1 MKEVHYQI
9 DTSISSAEIYT
20 ELLREYEAK
29 LLTLSKVTEIEKN
42 NLFNLLNKIGACI
55 SVRDMKNKILS
66 ECSNPLDEIT
76 PHPQLDNLFK
86 EIKNL
91 SKIPLSLIQIE
102 KLSLLGMLEFYSSLI
117 IRDDLPSLSDIEQY
131 EFYKELIKYLMD
143 INYILGTTISEIAE
157 TSKRAKGGKTKAE
170 NYNKKM
176 KPIYDEA
183 FRLFKSN
190 NPETNYKWK
199 SKSECAKYFI
209 KKYYREY
216 PHTDIILD
224 HKKIVTEITNRINN
238 NLSY

>member
-1 MKEVHYQI
+1 MKEVYYQI

-20 ELLREYEAK
+20 ELLREYDSK
-29 LLTLSKVTEIEKN
+29 LLTLSKITEIEKN
-42 NLFNLLNKIGACI
+42 KLYNLLNKIGACI
-55 SVRDMKNKILS
+55 GVRDMENKILS
-66 ECSNPLDEIT
+66 ESGNPIDEIT
-76 PHPQLDNLFK
+76 PNPKLENLLK
-86 EIKNL
+86 EIKAL
-91 SKIPLSLIQIE
+91 SKTPLSLIQIE

-117 IRDDLPSLSDIEQY
+117 IRDDLPPSSDIEQY
-131 EFYKELIKYLMD
+131 EFYKELIKHLMD
-143 INYILGTTISEIAE
+143 INYILGSVIAEISE

-176 KPIYDEA
+176 KPLYDEA
-183 FRLFKSN
+183 FKLFKSN
-190 NPETNYKWK
+190 NPETNQKWK

-224 HKKIVTEITNRINN
+224 SKKIVSEITDRINN